1 MTMRTFIATDTPA
14 DIKQEIETIQQKLK
28 SAGADVRWESQ
39 NKFHITIKFLGDI
52 KEELLPKI
60 FGIIENIS
68 THIYTFP
75 LIYRNFGCFPNKRQP
90 RVIWIGCDD
99 VSNSLT
105 KLKMEL
111 DADLKSLG
119 FEIEDREFHPHITLG
134 RVKSQTG
141 IKNLI
146 PILENLNFESRI
158 TECREILIMR
168 SVLKSFG
175 SEYTVLKSIN
185 LNSNKK

>member
-1 MTMRTFIATDTPA
+1 MRIFIAIDTPES
-14 DIKQEIETIQQKLK
+14 IKQEIETIQQKLK

-39 NKFHITIKFLGDI
+39 NKFHITIKFLGDT

-60 FGIIENIS
+60 YEIIKNIS
-68 THIYTFP
+68 TKIYTFP
-75 LIYRNFGCFPNKRQP
+75 LIYRNLGCFPNKRQP
-90 RVIWIGCDD
+90 RVIWIGCED
-99 VSNSLT
+99 VTSSLT

-111 DADLKSLG
+111 DVNLKSLG

-146 PILENLNFESRI
+146 PIIESLIFESRI
-158 TECREILIMR
+158 TECREILIVR
-168 SVLKSFG
+168 SVLKSSG
-175 SEYTVLKSIN
+175 SDYTILKSIN
-185 LNSNKK
+185 LNSKKK